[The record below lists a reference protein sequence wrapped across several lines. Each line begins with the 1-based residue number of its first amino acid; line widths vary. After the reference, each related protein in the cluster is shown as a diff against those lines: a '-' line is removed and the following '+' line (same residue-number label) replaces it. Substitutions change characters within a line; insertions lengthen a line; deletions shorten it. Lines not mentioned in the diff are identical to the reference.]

1 MTITEIQD
9 LIKFIAKAGVTEVE
23 IEKKDFKITIK
34 SEMPKKKKGLGEA
47 EATIQVPMA
56 MATGMTPMA
65 PVVAAPSAPVAPAVE
80 AAAPATET
88 EENNYVTVKSHMI
101 GTFYRRPAPDKEAF
115 VDVGDSTKVGDTICV
130 IEAMKLFNEIESEIT
145 GKIVKILV
153 DDNSPVE
160 YDQPLFLVDPA

>member
-88 EENNYVTVKSHMI
+88 EDNNYVTVKSPMI

>member
-1 MTITEIQD
+1 
-9 LIKFIAKAGVTEVE
+9 VE

-88 EENNYVTVKSHMI
+88 EENNYVTVKSPMI